1 MEPGVK
7 ATMHNSWLLAV
18 SRVGG
23 VRAALAAF
31 GCLALAIG
39 ALFIANFAGAERL
52 EAQAARPAGG
62 THMGVGSCGGST
74 CHGRNEADGEVVRQD
89 ELWRWQ
95 EESTPGGAHSRA
107 FRVLG
112 EPRSLA
118 IPARPPCAWVAMPR
132 QRLPKVRGSS

>member
-7 ATMHNSWLLAV
+7 ATMHNTWLLAV
-18 SRVGG
+18 QRLGG
-23 VRAALAAF
+23 IRAAIA
-31 GCLALAIG
+31 GVTCLALAIG
-39 ALFIANFAGAERL
+39 AFFIANFAAAERL
-52 EAQAARPAGG
+52 EAQAASAAARG
-62 THMGVGSCGGST
+62 THMGVGSCAGST

-118 IPARPPCAWVAMPR
+118 IGKKLGIGDPRSAAMC
-132 QRLPKVRGSS
+132 L